1 MKPRDGAEACLFCCS
16 SHGIRH
22 IGSHIGSAW
31 AFFHTS
37 GMHCGCRRLKQ
48 SYGLLAPDPLEDII
62 PHYDL
67 RANNAPPTVLPIKN
81 TLPMEIVLR
90 VSVCPSNTRVHVPND
105 VRHTGISTSE
115 SAPPSITHGSSD
127 AHLRVVDERDIA
139 AQMRTATDV
148 TVRVQRN

>member
-48 SYGLLAPDPLEDII
+48 SYRLLAPDPLEDII

-105 VRHTGISTSE
+105 VRHTGISHVRIRSSFNHTRQQRR
-115 SAPPSITHGSSD
+115 PSSCRRRERYRRTD
-127 AHLRVVDERDIA
+127 ANRH
-139 AQMRTATDV
+139 
-148 TVRVQRN
+148 